1 MKIGDRVRYQ
11 GRTGKVTAFMPG
23 NMVDVRF
30 EGASYDERKAKNLLE
45 VVKGDVAKKNGGRL
59 RPPRRVRRNPA
70 SPFNVT
76 NEVETGLTKWI
87 GISRQSPESPA
98 VPPEAKTGPSYD
110 LNSISITPLDLEAY
124 RNQLE
129 RIVNRVAGKVGDIK
143 DEIVAAFVSR
153 LPVDETR
160 AKEELE
166 QEIHRL
172 GKLVIARAGPTRFLM
187 QAYESK
193 DPGRIERAQQDYATE
208 FPSWDARGVTRPD
221 PVLLEHI
228 YLKGYYARQVL
239 DNLVKAYQYEAL
251 NVIKDQ
257 TTFEAAFSRLIA
269 FVTQIRQFFGC
280 SDQTTED
287 CLRDW
292 YDFSS
297 SLRSKFA
304 LATSSE
310 IPGASGPLAALTES
324 RKRRGKPAREQKV
337 QKVSYF
343 KKKETVSREPKSALD
358 ELLRTAG
365 GGFFTRHDPFRPA
378 NWDEVLPPGWSQMSP
393 EEQVSS
399 VDEKMLNDYRPE
411 ACGNPIDG
419 TAYYMTLGSQPY
431 KMARYI
437 TWFDATRDEHGP
449 AGKTRRIHSGVVNQ
463 TQDGD
468 FLIGVDIP
476 VRYQFLTSNP
486 LDARKK
492 RWPQEVIEF
501 EAALYP
507 AADLSSG
514 EMVAKIDEALSPSQ
528 EEKVKTEIK
537 EIVQVTVGI
546 IRAAQSKGLVVSKA
560 AWNELLRE
568 QNARQAQ
575 AQIVEQQT
583 GSRPDGSFLK
593 DIHVRAVERLLERQ
607 ENNQRTTEAALQ
619 DLPIPLSVLNDLLT
633 YTVQVGS
640 DKNATVLRWV
650 RPTVDKKTVEKE
662 IEKINKEIPVSAYH
676 RVKLTSY
683 YHAFTQLNEDS
694 LVRAEKVLRNLY
706 ELRRVSRFFCA
717 GETKPKEL
725 KKDFEAL
732 RKALKDHPEIWAEV
746 QAYVAKSKEV
756 AAQIEKTKIKPH
768 PTAITANILDL
779 LSLYNPALRLEQ
791 SLLSLGIQDA
801 KGAFAPTVLAID
813 SFAQMC
819 GNMFLASVT
828 NIDEIFEEMNEKALT
843 RQGTSPNDL
852 NKKVPY
858 IEKITQEQLD
868 TLMSTMLE
876 PGETKVYPVTQLSAR
891 VDPSG
896 VGKATGADPAEHF
909 YVVDNLGR
917 NVFFRAE
924 REYNPAFEFVDAMN
938 PYAFR
943 AFRAP
948 AAGPA
953 LEMVYEASVRDGN
966 PISRDVLLKF
976 FNNGMVTGT
985 LSRGVKIETFVLE
998 ANTDIDP
1005 RMIIRMY
1012 ARHKAYNP
1020 FFTWQLVQ
1028 GPEAVI
1034 QSGPPAEATAEN
1046 YVPCVSKADANRIR
1060 GYRATSDLIYQY
1072 REVFSYI
1079 RSVLNKVM
1087 TEDYYNLPASTGS
1100 EDQLDEVVR
1109 KYIRAGE
1116 YALNLQQ
1123 RWREEAQT
1131 GRYTD
1136 LRLAG
1141 KDLTGFMRV
1150 IIGQLPKLIE
1160 ESGFGLFQTSRD
1172 PLRKPKEKER
1182 LETVRKKRRP
1192 RIRTA
1197 DKPEKDDDIFQ
1208 GLQDQYKPYVQHV
1221 LEQIVTDVDVDMTVW
1236 DREEDEGRIAYNRKK
1251 AVSWP
1256 TLAKTALNFFAR
1268 AAGQY
1273 AQDDVQKTEINT
1285 YLYGQYRK
1293 ALQEDLYNPIAG
1305 ALPFVA
1311 PSFDKNNLIPALK
1324 EDPRYVKAV
1333 QQEFDKR
1340 QTAVELPTCPV
1351 SVVVQKRI
1359 GHIPSARE
1367 SSRNTVLFLVRDS
1380 DVDVKLEDGRP
1391 YLPLIIEYF
1400 KNLGYTLAAPEQ
1412 GPEREEPRRLPG
1424 RDPEVGGRDEFRFNA
1439 GYIRRL
1445 GFDVKPM
1452 NPRDINTAGKNE
1464 IVHYLKPYALI
1475 IDTGNFLHR
1484 DIVEAADAYGVAVE
1498 RLTDNEMRPPNL
1510 NDRQQRQ
1517 RIDLIIRSLLERQK
1531 FESEIGRPL
1540 SEMVE
1545 TAQHLVERLLDQA
1558 YVQGDTSFT
1567 PEQREALLE
1576 MSRNPDRIRDALYT
1590 LGDFRVPDPTGGRLK
1605 DLLTQFVDAIRSRRS
1620 AKSRLKLEAEAAE
1633 EIYMYVSALMRPET
1647 EELDRKHP
1655 GSADLTKS
1663 LLAGDTET
1671 PAAREANRLFNL
1683 LAQMGQG
1690 NSQTFDKFTIK
1701 PTPTVDGQTIPFT
1714 FLPRDGV
1721 SEETFAKMD
1730 EIEVMSSLI
1739 ERGLIAWRD
1748 AKTEDKTEVA
1758 LRWFRFL
1765 WLAQFYYYLNGYKAA
1780 GPIVQRGSQFQYPV
1794 RDIRTLKLE
1803 YERSKKNKFML
1814 DLVLSDIKK
1823 RTAEVYLGKNL
1834 LNRVDRLNAYAL
1846 RYLSEKEERYQK
1858 ARQQGRGFK
1867 PLTPDDKE
1875 ELSRLLSENFDF
1887 TEAFLRVLLRRERL
1901 VLTPEEQQEVSE
1913 KMKTRMLEVTG
1924 QRGGRYL
1931 VEQAAQDISTILGEL
1946 RLNADSDFLTQ
1957 PIGVNELV
1965 EGAKLLGDNVTP
1977 QQMRVLMGAR
1987 QRQEAV
1993 PGFGRTGKILVFKT
2007 YNPILF
2013 EITRNFYGDIRSGQ
2027 RNLMRSARLV
2037 DAIDNAGCYGS
2048 LLKISAESAAYTSL
2062 IKYAGFGVEQA
2073 EVFRS
2078 QVLGRANFTK
2088 SWQYPS
2094 FAYAI
2099 LRNEKWDG
2107 AERRTGGRKAKAEF
2121 GEYSNIGAIWPLGE
2135 SPETLGEYLTELF
2148 YAYDEQGNGYDR
2160 EIADTALTFM
2170 RNQFEKDLIFVEGL
2184 ETAYFRP
2191 DDELKFKIITLRKY
2205 LESYK
2210 GNYLSANVPY
2220 LDVAQAGGP
2229 DVEYRNRLREI
2240 TLSMSPKVAGTDKTL
2255 DLFEAAAVARWYM
2268 ASRREDPV
2276 KWKRYQR
2283 ENATILKRLSRLAKA
2298 LEEADSAQQQQDLL
2312 FERTNL
2318 EAQLPAPYSPKVI
2331 KVMWDFLKEART
2343 VASPGR
2349 LPPLFGDVK
2358 KTQQALYETSV
2369 WRMIPA
2375 QMEYYAGRREELASL
2390 RDDLEKLIDPSER
2403 AELMAKA
2410 AEARLSAEEARA
2422 LDRDRLLKIHG
2433 QQLDTLDMPLEV
2445 EVYNNPRSDRRAR
2458 TVRNPFRG
2466 RQYR

>member
-11 GRTGKVTAFMPG
+11 GRTGKVKAFMPG
-23 NMVDVRF
+23 DMVDVRF

-59 RPPRRVRRNPA
+59 RPARRVRLN
-70 SPFNVT
+70 
-76 NEVETGLTKWI
+76 
-87 GISRQSPESPA
+87 PESD
-98 VPPEAKTGPSYD
+98 GPK
-110 LNSISITPLDLEAY
+110 
-124 RNQLE
+124 R
-129 RIVNRVAGKVGDIK
+129 
-143 DEIVAAFVSR
+143 
-153 LPVDETR
+153 
-160 AKEELE
+160 KEL
-166 QEIHRL
+166 
-172 GKLVIARAGPTRFLM
+172 
-187 QAYESK
+187 
-193 DPGRIERAQQDYATE
+193 
-208 FPSWDARGVTRPD
+208 
-221 PVLLEHI
+221 
-228 YLKGYYARQVL
+228 
-239 DNLVKAYQYEAL
+239 
-251 NVIKDQ
+251 
-257 TTFEAAFSRLIA
+257 
-269 FVTQIRQFFGC
+269 
-280 SDQTTED
+280 
-287 CLRDW
+287 
-292 YDFSS
+292 
-297 SLRSKFA
+297 
-304 LATSSE
+304 
-310 IPGASGPLAALTES
+310 
-324 RKRRGKPAREQKV
+324 
-337 QKVSYF
+337 
-343 KKKETVSREPKSALD
+343 VSREPKSALD

-399 VDEKMLNDYRPE
+399 VDEKSLNDYRPE

-437 TWFDATRDEHGP
+437 TWFDATRDELGP
-449 AGKTRRIHSGVVNQ
+449 SGKTRRIHSGVVNQ

-476 VRYQFLTSNP
+476 VRYQVLTGNP

-528 EEKVKTEIK
+528 EEKVKTELK

-568 QNARQAQ
+568 QTARQAQ

-650 RPTVDKKTVEKE
+650 RPTFDKKTVEQE

-694 LVRAEKVLRNLY
+694 LVRAETVLRNLY
-706 ELRRVSRFFCA
+706 NLRRISRFFCA

-725 KKDFEAL
+725 KKDVEAL

-746 QAYVAKSKEV
+746 QAYVTKSKEV
-756 AAQIEKTKIKPH
+756 AAQIEKTKIKPQ
-768 PTAITANILDL
+768 PKAIAANILAL
-779 LSLYNPALRLEQ
+779 LGLYNPALRLEQ
-791 SLLSLGIQDA
+791 SLLSLGLEDA

-813 SFAQMC
+813 ALAQMC
-819 GNMFLASVT
+819 GNMFLSSFT
-828 NIDEIFEEMNEKALT
+828 NIDEIFEEMSEKELT
-843 RQGTSPNDL
+843 RRATSTNNYD
-852 NKKVPY
+852 KRVPY

-868 TLMSTMLE
+868 TLMSAILE

-948 AAGPA
+948 EAGPA
-953 LEMVYEASVRDGN
+953 LEMLYEATVRDGN
-966 PISRDVLLKF
+966 PISRDLLIKF
-976 FNNGMVTGT
+976 FNNGMITGT
-985 LSRGVKIETFVLE
+985 LARGVKVDTFVLD

-1034 QSGPPAEATAEN
+1034 QSGPPTEATAEN

-1072 REVFSYI
+1072 REIFSYI
-1079 RSVLNKVM
+1079 RSVLNKAL
-1087 TEDYYNLPASTGS
+1087 TEDYSNLPASTGS

-1109 KYIRAGE
+1109 KYIRSGE
-1116 YALNLQQ
+1116 YALNLKQ
-1123 RWREEAQT
+1123 RWREEATT

-1141 KDLTGFMRV
+1141 KDLSGFMGV
-1150 IIGQLPKLIE
+1150 ISEQLPKLIE

-1172 PLRKPKEKER
+1172 PLRKPAEKER
-1182 LETVRKKRRP
+1182 LETVRKKRRA

-1197 DKPEKDDDIFQ
+1197 DKPERDEDIYQ

-1221 LEQIVTDVDVDMTVW
+1221 LEQIATDVDVEMTVW
-1236 DREEDEGRIAYNRKK
+1236 DRWEDEGRIGYSKKK
-1251 AVSWP
+1251 ATSWP

-1311 PSFDKNNLIPALK
+1311 PSFDKDNLIPALK
-1324 EDPRYVKAV
+1324 DDPRYVKAV

-1340 QTAVELPTCPV
+1340 QADVVIPTCPV
-1351 SVVVQKRI
+1351 SVIVQKRI

-1380 DVDVKLEDGRP
+1380 DVNVKHDNGQP
-1391 YLPLIIEYF
+1391 YLPLVARF
-1400 KNLGYTLAAPEQ
+1400 MQARGYALAAPER

-1424 RDPEVGGRDEFRFNA
+1424 RDPEVGGRDEFVFNA
-1439 GYIRRL
+1439 DYLRRL
-1445 GFDVKPM
+1445 GFEAKPM
-1452 NPRDINTAGKNE
+1452 NPRDLNTAGRNE

-1484 DIVEAADAYGVAVE
+1484 DIAEAANAYGVAVVS
-1498 RLTDNEMRPPNL
+1498 LPNL
-1510 NDRQQRQ
+1510 NDRGQKAELDQ
-1517 RIDLIIRSLLERQK
+1517 IIRSLTEREK
-1531 FESEIGRPL
+1531 FQQELGRPL
-1540 SEMVE
+1540 HEVVQ
-1545 TAQHLVERLLDQA
+1545 TAQQLVGRLVAQNSGLSTQHHN
-1558 YVQGDTSFT
+1558 VL
-1567 PEQREALLE
+1567 EE
-1576 MSRNPDRIRDALYT
+1576 MSRNPDRIREALYT

-1605 DLLTQFVDAIRSRRS
+1605 DLLTQFVDAIRSRRD
-1620 AKSRLKLEAEAAE
+1620 AKSRLGQEADAAE

-1655 GSADLTKS
+1655 GSTDLTKS

-1690 NSQTFDKFTIK
+1690 NSQTFEKYVRSATL
-1701 PTPTVDGQTIPFT
+1701 DGQSLPFT
-1714 FLPRDGV
+1714 FLPKDGV

-1730 EIEVMSSLI
+1730 EVEVMSGLI

-1748 AKTEDKTEVA
+1748 SVQVEQKVEVA

-1780 GPIVQRGSQFQYPV
+1780 GPIVQRSQQFQYPV
-1794 RDIRTLKLE
+1794 QDMRTLKLN
-1803 YERSKKNKFML
+1803 YERSRKNKFFL

-1867 PLTPDDKE
+1867 PLTADDTE
-1875 ELSRLLSENFDF
+1875 ELRRLLSENVDF
-1887 TEAFLRVLLRRERL
+1887 TEAFLRVLLRQERL

-1913 KMKTRMLEVTG
+1913 KMKTRMLEITG
-1924 QRGGRYL
+1924 QRGGRYQ
-1931 VEQAAQDISTILGEL
+1931 VEQAAQDVSTILSEL

-1957 PIGVNELV
+1957 PIGVNELI
-1965 EGAKLLGDNVTP
+1965 EGARLLGDNVTTS
-1977 QQMRVLMGAR
+1977 QMRVLLGAR

-2013 EITRNFYGDIRSGQ
+2013 ELTRNFYGDIRAGQ
-2027 RNLMRSARLV
+2027 RNLMRSVRLV
-2037 DAIDNAGCYGS
+2037 DSIDNAGCYGS
-2048 LLKISAESAAYTSL
+2048 LLKVSSEAAAFTSL

-2148 YAYDEQGNGYDR
+2148 YAYDEQGNAYDR

-2184 ETAYFRP
+2184 ENAYFRP
-2191 DDELKFKIITLRKY
+2191 DDELKFKIVTLKKY

-2210 GNYLSANVPY
+2210 GDYLSANVPY
-2220 LDVAQAGGP
+2220 RDVAQAGGP
-2229 DVEYRNRLREI
+2229 DLEYRTRLREM
-2240 TLSMSPKVAGTDKTL
+2240 TLSMSPKVQGPDNIL

-2268 ASRREDPV
+2268 ASRQQDPE
-2276 KWKRYQR
+2276 KWRRYQKQ
-2283 ENATILKRLSRLAKA
+2283 NATTLGRLSMLA
-2298 LEEADSAQQQQDLL
+2298 ESINEAGDYQQQQDLL
-2312 FERTNL
+2312 FERTKL

-2331 KVMWDFLKEART
+2331 ERMWAFIKNGRT
-2343 VASPGR
+2343 VAMPGR
-2349 LPPLFGDVK
+2349 LPPLFGDVR

-2390 RDDLEKLIDPSER
+2390 RDDLEKLVDPAER
-2403 AELMAKA
+2403 AELMAQA
-2410 AEARLSAEEARA
+2410 EEARLSAEDTRVLE
-2422 LDRDRLLKIHG
+2422 RDRLLKIHR
-2433 QQLDTLDMPLEV
+2433 QKLDTLDMPEI